1 MITLI
6 AFLVVLLSGLPIFS
20 ALLFAAVA
28 FMFEFDLTF
37 LFENTLPDQLYGA
50 LNKNGLLAIPLFMLV
65 GELMNRGGLTEK
77 LILAAEVLVGRIKGG
92 LAYVN
97 LLTNA
102 MASSILGSATAQI
115 SIMSS
120 TMIPEMVQRD
130 YKKDFS
136 AAVTMAGGLLGPIF
150 PPSMIMIIYGVIAYQ
165 PISSLFL
172 AGILPGI
179 FIVFLFA
186 LLIFIIGCFT
196 ELPRGDKIGFKEGIK
211 RLANAILP
219 GLIPIAVI
227 VLILLGV
234 TTPTEAG
241 AIASLIA
248 FILGAFIYKNIRI
261 KDIGPIL
268 LNVGTSTATITILIA
283 SATVLGWAL
292 GFEGIP
298 DMIVGALVGLTESSF
313 WFLMLVY
320 VMVIFLGMFLESIS
334 VMIVLL
340 PILIPALGAYGID
353 PIHFG
358 VMVTVA
364 TVIGVVTPP
373 VGAGLFITMQNTRL
387 KMSQIFYAF
396 IPFLGILFIG
406 MIVIALWPGLSLWL
420 PEMAQTWGTAK

>member
-6 AFLVVLLSGLPIFS
+6 AFLVLLLSGLPIFS

-77 LILAAEVLVGRIKGG
+77 LIMAAEVLVGRIKGG

-120 TMIPEMVQRD
+120 TMIPEMVQRG

-248 FILGAFIYKNIRI
+248 FILGAFIYKNIRLN
-261 KDIGPIL
+261 DIGPIL

-298 DMIVGALVGLTESSF
+298 DMIVGALIGLTDSSF

-387 KMSQIFYAF
+387 KMSQVFYAF
-396 IPFLGILFIG
+396 IPFLGILFVG
-406 MIVIALWPGLSLWL
+406 MIIIALWPELSLWL
-420 PEMAQTWGTAK
+420 PEVSKTWGGGK

>member
-420 PEMAQTWGTAK
+420 PKMAQTWGTAK

>member
-6 AFLVVLLSGLPIFS
+6 IFLIILLSGLPIFS
-20 ALLFAAVA
+20 ALLFAAFA
-28 FMFEFDLTF
+28 FIYEFDLTF
-37 LFENTLPDQLYGA
+37 LYENTLPDQLYGA

-120 TMIPEMVQRD
+120 TMIPEMVGRG

-136 AAVTMAGGLLGPIF
+136 AAVTMAGGLLGPVF
-150 PPSMIMIIYGVIAYQ
+150 PPSMLMIIYGVIAYQ

-179 FIVFLFA
+179 FIVLLFA
-186 LLIFIIGCFT
+186 LVIFIIGCFT
-196 ELPRGDKIGFKEGIK
+196 ELPRGERIGIK
-211 RLANAILP
+211 EAIKRIGGAILP
-219 GLIPIAVI
+219 GLIPISVV

-241 AIASLIA
+241 AIASFIA
-248 FILGAFIYKNIRI
+248 LTLGAFVYKNIKV
-261 KDIGPIL
+261 KDIAPIL
-268 LNVGTSTATITILIA
+268 LNVATSTATITILIA
-283 SATVLGWAL
+283 SATLLGWAL

-298 DMIVGALVGLTESSF
+298 DMIVEALVSLTDSSF
-313 WFLMLVY
+313 WFLIMVYIVVML
-320 VMVIFLGMFLESIS
+320 LGMFLESIS

-340 PILIPALGAYGID
+340 PILIPAIEAYGID

-364 TVIGVVTPP
+364 TVVGVVTPP
-373 VGAGLFITMQNTRL
+373 VGAGLFITMQNTDL
-387 KMSQIFYAF
+387 KMGQVFNAF
-396 IPFLGILFIG
+396 IPFLGILFVG
-406 MIVIALWPGLSLWL
+406 MVIIAIWPELSLWI
-420 PEMAQTWGTAK
+420 PEMAQTWNK

>member
-6 AFLVVLLSGLPIFS
+6 VFLIVLFSGLPIFS
-20 ALLFAAVA
+20 ALLFASFA
-28 FMFEFDLTF
+28 FIYEFDLTF
-37 LFENTLPDQLYGA
+37 LYENTLSDQLYGA

-120 TMIPEMVQRD
+120 TMIPEMVQRG

-136 AAVTMAGGLLGPIF
+136 AAVTMSGGLLGPIF
-150 PPSMIMIIYGVIAYQ
+150 PPSMLMIIYGVIAYQ

-172 AGILPGI
+172 AGILPGV

-186 LLIFIIGCFT
+186 LVIFIIGCFT
-196 ELPRGDKIGFKEGIK
+196 ELPRGNRIGFKAAIK
-211 RLANAILP
+211 RLGGAILP
-219 GLIPIAVI
+219 GLIPISVI
-227 VLILLGV
+227 VLIMLGV

-241 AIASLIA
+241 AIASFIA
-248 FILGAFIYKNIRI
+248 FILGAFIYRNIKI

-268 LNVGTSTATITILIA
+268 LNVATSTATITILIA
-283 SATVLGWAL
+283 SATLLGWVL

-298 DMIVGALVGLTESSF
+298 DMIVDALVSLTGSSF
-313 WFLMLVY
+313 WFLMMVY
-320 VMVIFLGMFLESIS
+320 VVVMLLGMFLESIS

-340 PILIPALGAYGID
+340 PILIPAIEAYGID

-358 VMVTVA
+358 VMVTLA
-364 TVIGVVTPP
+364 TVVGVVTPP
-373 VGAGLFITMQNTRL
+373 VGAGLFITMQNTHL
-387 KMSQIFYAF
+387 KMGQIFQAF
-396 IPFLGILFIG
+396 IPFLAILFVG
-406 MIVIALWPGLSLWL
+406 MVIIALWPDLSLWI
-420 PEMAQTWGTAK
+420 PDMAQAWNK

>member
-6 AFLVVLLSGLPIFS
+6 VFLIILLSGIPIFS
-20 ALLFAAVA
+20 ALLFASFA
-28 FMFEFDLTF
+28 FIYEFDLTF
-37 LFENTLPDQLYGA
+37 LYENTLADQLYGA

-120 TMIPEMVQRD
+120 TMIPEMVQRG

-136 AAVTMAGGLLGPIF
+136 AAVTMAGGLLGPLF

-186 LLIFIIGCFT
+186 LMIFIIGCFV
-196 ELPRGDKIGFKEGIK
+196 ELPRGDKISFKEAIV
-211 RLANAILP
+211 RLGGAIIP
-219 GLIPIAVI
+219 GLIPISV
-227 VLILLGV
+227 VLLILLGV

-241 AIASLIA
+241 AIASCTA
-248 FILGAFIYKNIRI
+248 FVIGFFVYKNIKI
-261 KDIGPIL
+261 KEIGSIL
-268 LNVGTSTATITILIA
+268 LNVATSTATITILIA
-283 SATVLGWAL
+283 TATLLGWAL

-298 DMIVGALVGLTESSF
+298 DMIVEALVGLTDSSF
-313 WFLMLVY
+313 WFLMLAYLV
-320 VMVIFLGMFLESIS
+320 VMLLGMFLESIS

-340 PILIPALGAYGID
+340 PILIPAIESYGID

-364 TVIGVVTPP
+364 TVVGVVTPP
-373 VGAGLFITMQNTRL
+373 VGAGLFITMQNTHLR
-387 KMSQIFYAF
+387 MGQVFYAF
-396 IPFLGILFIG
+396 IPFLMILFVG
-406 MIVIALWPGLSLWL
+406 MVIIALWPELSLWI
-420 PEMAQTWGTAK
+420 PEMTQAWSK

>member
-77 LILAAEVLVGRIKGG
+77 LIMAAEVLVGRIRGG

-102 MASSILGSATAQI
+102 MAASILGSATAQI

-120 TMIPEMVQRD
+120 TMIPEMVQRG

-136 AAVTMAGGLLGPIF
+136 SAVTMAGGLLGPIF
-150 PPSMIMIIYGVIAYQ
+150 PPSMVMIIYGVIAYQ

-186 LLIFIIGCFT
+186 VVIYIIGCFT
-196 ELPRGDKIGFKEGIK
+196 ELPRGDKISFKDGIK

-219 GLIPIAVI
+219 GLIPIAV
-227 VLILLGV
+227 VMLILLGV

-248 FILGAFIYKNIRI
+248 FILGAFVYKNIAF

-268 LNVGTSTATITILIA
+268 LNVATSTATITILIA

-298 DMIVGALVGLTESSF
+298 DMIVGALVGLTDSGF

-340 PILIPALGAYGID
+340 PILIPAIGAYGID

-373 VGAGLFITMQNTRL
+373 VGAGLFITMQNTHL
-387 KMSQIFYAF
+387 KMNQVFYAF
-396 IPFLGILFIG
+396 MPFLGILFIG
-406 MIVIALWPGLSLWL
+406 MIIIALWPGLSLWL
-420 PEMAQTWGTAK
+420 PEMAQSWGSK

>member
-77 LILAAEVLVGRIKGG
+77 LIMAAEVLVGRIKGG

-120 TMIPEMVQRD
+120 TMIPEMVQRG
-130 YKKDFS
+130 YRKDFS

-172 AGILPGI
+172 AGILPGV

-196 ELPRGDKIGFKEGIK
+196 ELPRGDKIGFKEAIK

-227 VLILLGV
+227 MLILLGV

-248 FILGAFIYKNIRI
+248 FILGAFIYKNIGI

-268 LNVGTSTATITILIA
+268 LNVGNSTATITILIA

-298 DMIVGALVGLTESSF
+298 DMIIGALIGLTDSSF

-320 VMVIFLGMFLESIS
+320 AVVILLGMFLESIS

-387 KMSQIFYAF
+387 KMSQVFYAF
-396 IPFLGILFIG
+396 IPFLGILFVG
-406 MIVIALWPGLSLWL
+406 MIVIALWPELSLWL
-420 PEMAQTWGTAK
+420 PEVSKTWGGGK

>member
-6 AFLVVLLSGLPIFS
+6 AFLVLLLSGLPIFS

-28 FMFEFDLTF
+28 FIYEFDLTF
-37 LFENTLPDQLYGA
+37 LLENTLSDQLYGA

-77 LILAAEVLVGRIKGG
+77 LIMAAEVLVGRIKGG

-120 TMIPEMVQRD
+120 TMIPEMVQRG

-136 AAVTMAGGLLGPIF
+136 AAVTMAGGLLGPMF

-172 AGILPGI
+172 AGILPGV

-186 LLIFIIGCFT
+186 ILIFIIGCFT
-196 ELPRGDKIGFKEGIK
+196 ELPRGDKVSFKEGVK
-211 RLANAILP
+211 RLASAVLP
-219 GLIPIAVI
+219 GLIPIAVV

-248 FILGAFIYKNIRI
+248 FILGAFVYRNISF
-261 KDIGPIL
+261 KDVGPIL
-268 LNVGTSTATITILIA
+268 LNVATSTATITILIA

-298 DMIVGALVGLTESSF
+298 DMIVRALVGFTDSSF

-320 VMVIFLGMFLESIS
+320 VVVMFLGMFLESIS

-340 PILIPALGAYGID
+340 PILIPAIEAYGIN

-364 TVIGVVTPP
+364 TVVGVVTPP

-387 KMSQIFYAF
+387 SMSQVFYAF
-396 IPFLGILFIG
+396 IPFLGILFVG
-406 MIVIALWPGLSLWL
+406 MVVIALWPEMSLWI
-420 PEMAQTWGTAK
+420 PEMAQSLNN

>member
-120 TMIPEMVQRD
+120 TMIPEMVQRG

-420 PEMAQTWGTAK
+420 PKMAQTWGTAK

>member
-120 TMIPEMVQRD
+120 TMIPEMVQRG

-387 KMSQIFYAF
+387 KMSQIFYSF